1 MKEKVTKSVKENKK
15 KLVIQIIVILV
26 LAITA
31 GVIVHTSLS
40 HADPNTASF
49 LKDQQ
54 VEGLNFT
61 RTEYENNTLKVM
73 VENTLVEEYV
83 LSTIDVTF
91 LDQDGNEITTITGY
105 IGHNIKVGDRKQLV
119 VSTDIDLS
127 QASSIRYTIN
137 RED

>member
-1 MKEKVTKSVKENKK
+1 MVVNKK
-15 KLVIQIIVILV
+15 KLLFQSCAIILV
-26 LAITA
+26 ALVAALIINFA
-31 GVIVHTSLS
+31 MS